1 MNVSYDAILI
11 VSFGGPEGMDE
22 VMPFLRNVLRG
33 KNVPESR
40 LLEVAH
46 HYELFGGISPI
57 NAQNR
62 QLITELK
69 REFAEQG
76 PLLPIYWGNRNWQ
89 PFLADTLQKMTD
101 DGIKHALAFVTSAYG
116 SYSSC
121 RQYREDIH
129 RAQEVVGKGAPKID
143 KIRAFYNHPGF
154 VEPNIQNV
162 RLALEQIPPERRANA
177 QIAFTAHSIPLAMA
191 ENSKYVSQLQET
203 SELVASGA
211 HHENWRLVYQSR
223 SGPPS
228 QAWLEPDILVYLS
241 ELKEKGVADVVIAP
255 IGFISDHMEVIYD
268 LDTQARE
275 HCQKIG
281 LNMIRAATVGTH
293 PMFIAMIR
301 ELILERVAQKEKR
314 RALGKLGP
322 SHDECTPNCCTYE
335 PQKPNSPN
343 G

>member
-1 MNVSYDAILI
+1 MNVPYDAILI

-62 QLITELK
+62 QLVTALKKEL
-69 REFAEQG
+69 AEQG
-76 PLLPIYWGNRNWQ
+76 PPLPIYWGNRNWH
-89 PFLADTLQKMTD
+89 PFLADTLRKMTD

-129 RAQEVVGKGAPKID
+129 RAQQAVGKGAPKID

-154 VEPNIQNV
+154 VEPNIENV
-162 RLALEQIPPERRANA
+162 RQALEQIQPERRAAA
-177 QIAFTAHSIPLAMA
+177 QIAFTAHSIPISMA

-203 SELVASGA
+203 SRLVASGA
-211 HHENWRLVYQSR
+211 HHDHWRLVYQSR

-241 ELKEKGVADVVIAP
+241 ELKEREVADVVIAP

-281 LNMIRAATVGTH
+281 LNMVRAATVGTD
-293 PMFIAMIR
+293 PKFIAMIR
-301 ELILERVAQKEKR
+301 ELILERVTPKKKR
-314 RALGKLGP
+314 QALGSQGP
-322 SHDECTPNCCTYE
+322 SHDECSPNCCTYQPE
-335 PQKPNSPN
+335 KPIPSH
-343 G
+343 

>member
-1 MNVSYDAILI
+1 MNAPYDAILV

-57 NAQNR
+57 NNQNR
-62 QLITELK
+62 QLIAALKKELE
-69 REFAEQG
+69 RQG
-76 PLLPIYWGNRNWQ
+76 PHLPIYWGNRNWQ
-89 PFLADTLQKMTD
+89 PFLTDALQKMTD
-101 DGIKHALAFVTSAYG
+101 DGIRHALAFVTSAYG

-121 RQYREDIH
+121 RQYREDIR
-129 RAQEVVGKGAPKID
+129 RAQEAVGKGAPKID

-154 VEPNIQNV
+154 VEPNIENV
-162 RLALEQIPPERRANA
+162 RLALEQIQPERRATVE
-177 QIAFTAHSIPLAMA
+177 IAFTAHSIPVAMA
-191 ENSKYVSQLQET
+191 ETSKYVSQLQET
-203 SELVASGA
+203 SKLLASGA
-211 HHENWRLVYQSR
+211 RHENWRLVYQSR

-241 ELKEKGVADVVIAP
+241 ELKERGVADVVIAP

-293 PMFIAMIR
+293 PKFIAMIR
-301 ELILERVAQKEKR
+301 ELILERVAPKKKR
-314 RALGKLGP
+314 RALGSQGP
-322 SHDECTPNCCTYE
+322 SHDECSPNCCTYQPE
-335 PQKPNSPN
+335 KASSTN
-343 G
+343 